1 MKVSPGTT
9 PRGWMCACRVGLGCE
24 GVATPQCS
32 PPSQD
37 FDRRVIPVCGLEEVV
52 VDDKTRRA
60 LRDIIN
66 FEKARSE
73 LVLCACVRAYVRMCV
88 CTACVFDGSES
99 YHAFCLYQVCSL
111 WPVGLWQACGGG
123 ESRGRGCHWCAIV
136 EATAHHTMY
145 MYVHMYVRM
154 YSMLCT

>member
-1 MKVSPGTT
+1 MKVSSGTT
-9 PRGWMCACRVGLGCE
+9 PQGWMCASRVGLGCE

-73 LVLCACVRAYVRMCV
+73 LVLCVGVCAYVCV
-88 CTACVFDGSES
+88 CA
-99 YHAFCLYQVCSL
+99 LRVCSMVVSRIML
-111 WPVGLWQACGGG
+111 LSVPGLFSLASGALASVW
-123 ESRGRGCHWCAIV
+123 RR
-136 EATAHHTMY
+136 
-145 MYVHMYVRM
+145 
-154 YSMLCT
+154 

>member
-9 PRGWMCACRVGLGCE
+9 RRCWMCACRVELGCE

-73 LVLCACVRAYVRMCV
+73 LVLCVGVCAYVCV
-88 CTACVFDGSES
+88 CA
-99 YHAFCLYQVCSL
+99 LRVCSM
-111 WPVGLWQACGGG
+111 VV
-123 ESRGRGCHWCAIV
+123 SRIMPSVCARSVLFGQWGFGKRV
-136 EATAHHTMY
+136 EEVSRRVLAVTG
-145 MYVHMYVRM
+145 VP
-154 YSMLCT
+154 L